1 MWKINLS
8 GFGSHHSHHM
18 LENIIKYLL
27 PSFPACFPSNYPAWH
42 SYVPALLAC
51 CPPYQVYTRGE
62 GGQGGVV
69 KCHKLGSSSSCCTT
83 TVPPLD
89 SQTEFHLCCIPIAHV
104 YIIQWDY
111 S

>member
-18 LENIIKYLL
+18 LENIIQYLL
-27 PSFPACFPSNYPAWH
+27 PSFPVFPPTILPGTLMFLPYWPAA
-42 SYVPALLAC
+42 PRIRF
-51 CPPYQVYTRGE
+51 TRGGR
-62 GGQGGVV
+62 GGRGVV